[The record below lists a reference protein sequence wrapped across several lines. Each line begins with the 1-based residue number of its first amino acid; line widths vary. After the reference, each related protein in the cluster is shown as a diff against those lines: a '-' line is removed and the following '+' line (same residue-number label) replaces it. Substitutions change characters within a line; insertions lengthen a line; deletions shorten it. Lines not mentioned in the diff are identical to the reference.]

1 MTYAQ
6 NNEDEK
12 GKKAKECN
20 KKELK
25 NDNDNDNNNNNNNN
39 NSDNSNDYNNNNRK
53 GKALKVATKKTL
65 NMKTT
70 SCLIFE
76 T

>member
-25 NDNDNDNNNNNNNN
+25 NDNDNDNNNNN
-39 NSDNSNDYNNNNRK
+39 DNSNDYNNNNRK

>member
-25 NDNDNDNNNNNNNN
+25 NDNDNDNNNNNN

>member
-39 NSDNSNDYNNNNRK
+39 SDNSNDYNNNNRK
-53 GKALKVATKKTL
+53 GKALKVVTKKTL